1 LATAIKHKLSR
12 NGFQLKNQPE
22 SDGGP
27 SKLYNRAMTLARYLL
42 RQFLPPFAF
51 GLSLFSGVLLL
62 DKIFDLIDLLV
73 NKGVGLGLSLQIFF
87 LFLPTIMSLSV
98 PMSML
103 LACLLT
109 FGRLSEDNEILALRA
124 SGLSFRQILW
134 PPLAFALLLGLLL
147 IPFNTRLTPAAMG
160 RFRTLY
166 HKIASADPLV
176 QMEPRRFF
184 AVQNIRLYAEE
195 VAKDHRVLKNVWL
208 YRVFPDATERIHA
221 GSGRVD
227 TGPDRLTL
235 RLTDGQME
243 RVSADKPDEFLHMG
257 FREYDL
263 GVPLRPE
270 ALPRDRGWRE
280 YTGTELRREI
290 NARRARGQP
299 AGEIQS
305 EFHLRFALA
314 FAPIALALIGI
325 PLGMTLER
333 GGRGVGFGAAIV
345 VIFVY
350 YLLLVMGMNL
360 AERNTLPAAP
370 ALWIANGVAALLG
383 LGLYRQR
390 VAQ

>member
-1 LATAIKHKLSR
+1 
-12 NGFQLKNQPE
+12 
-22 SDGGP
+22 
-27 SKLYNRAMTLARYLL
+27 MTLARYLL
-42 RQFLPPFAF
+42 RQFLPPFLF

-73 NKGVGLGLSLQIFF
+73 NKGVGIGLSLQIFF

-98 PMSML
+98 PMSVL

-134 PPLAFALLLGLLL
+134 PPLAFAFGLGLLL
-147 IPFNTRLTPAAMG
+147 VPFNTRLTPAAMG
-160 RFRTLY
+160 HFRTLY
-166 HKIASADPLV
+166 HKIASKDPLI
-176 QMEPRRFF
+176 QMEPRRFV
-184 AVQNIRLYAEE
+184 AVQNIRLYADE
-195 VAKDHRVLKNVWL
+195 VAKDHRALKGVWV
-208 YRVFPDATERIHA
+208 YRIFPDATERIFA
-221 GSGRVD
+221 VGGRVE
-227 TGPDRLTL
+227 TGSDRLTL
-235 RLTDGQME
+235 RLNDGQME
-243 RVSADKPDEFLHMG
+243 RVSPTKPDEFLHLA

-280 YTGTELRREI
+280 YTGRELRREI
-290 NARRARGQP
+290 NARRERNVP
-299 AGEIQS
+299 SGEIQS
-305 EFHLRFALA
+305 EWHLRYALA

-360 AERNTLPAAP
+360 AERNTLPALP
-370 ALWIANGVAALLG
+370 ALWIANGVTTVLG
-383 LGLYRQR
+383 AVLYQR
-390 VAQ
+390 RIAQ